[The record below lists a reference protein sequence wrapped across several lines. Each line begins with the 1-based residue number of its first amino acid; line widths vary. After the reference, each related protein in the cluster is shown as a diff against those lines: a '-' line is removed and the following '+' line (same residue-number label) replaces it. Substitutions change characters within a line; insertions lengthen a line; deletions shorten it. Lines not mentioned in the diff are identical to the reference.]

1 MFLVL
6 ALPAFLLYPLLRK
19 EKLKERM
26 LWQLTV
32 EFKDAIWLV
41 SGYLSAGL
49 SVENACEK
57 TNAELIKIFG
67 EKAMIAEEF
76 TAIVRGLRLNK
87 PIELLLTDFADRSG
101 LPDIRNFSEVFAIAK
116 RSGGNLSEII
126 ERTTGMIRD
135 KTSVA
140 EEIRNLTASRRYE
153 QNIMNILP
161 FCMIIYIRMT
171 SPGFL
176 DVMYTTI
183 PGRIIMTLGL
193 LLMLAGKKLS
203 ERILDIQM

>member
-19 EKLKERM
+19 EKLKEQR

-57 TNAELIKIFG
+57 TNTELIKIFG
-67 EKAMIAEEF
+67 EKAMITEEF

-87 PIELLLTDFADRSG
+87 PVELLLTDFADRSG

-171 SPGFL
+171 SPGFM
-176 DVMYTTI
+176 DVMYLTI

-193 LLMLAGKKLS
+193 LLMLAGRKLS